1 MPAGFFLRSAT
12 PGGEAYSTAVINLIY
27 HREHRGHRE
36 DEEGKAPQL
45 FLCAICVLRG

>member
-1 MPAGFFLRSAT
+1 MPAGFVLLGAA

-27 HREHRGHRE
+27 HREHRE

-45 FLCAICVLRG
+45 FLCALCVLCG